1 MAPKRRGKPA
11 AQQPTRERSFAELGV
26 LPKIDKPA
34 TVVGEQINVPGEFWE
49 GRQSAEERTTLY
61 KCTVRAFTALHVFHG
76 GAKGAAFEMQEMGQT
91 GTGSL
96 EAGDASGEVFHMMCT
111 RSRSSSTIMPRSRI
125 GCRGEPAAKDGR
137 RSSSFR
143 ARST

>member
-26 LPKIDKPA
+26 LLKIDKPA

-61 KCTVRAFTALHVFHG
+61 KCTVQAFTALHVISWRRQGRSFRD
-76 GAKGAAFEMQEMGQT
+76 
-91 GTGSL
+91 
-96 EAGDASGEVFHMMCT
+96 AGDGPDWN
-111 RSRSSSTIMPRSRI
+111 RQL
-125 GCRGEPAAKDGR
+125 GGW
-137 RSSSFR
+137 
-143 ARST
+143 